1 MNLMLQLHEF
11 FFRLSNSVYYF
22 QCIIKI
28 SVLFSLTFFFVILFR
43 IFIFFMYVL
52 RMRINFGSFAIFT
65 LYSSTSLVRSRKYI
79 RAHWGVLRTFFLTR
93 SLSHVLSLSLALCVC
108 ACERYSFDSLAYSLS
123 LSRSLYARLCV
134 MRSLWACAIHPSIH
148 PHVWFYTLI
157 VWHKWVLVQR
167 FSISNGSNIYWK
179 QTTYG
184 MWMNANF
191 WRADAAYNLA
201 LFGIWWCSFFL
212 NFPPFCK

>member
-1 MNLMLQLHEF
+1 MLQLHEF

-148 PHVWFYTLI
+148 MYGFIRLQYDTSECWFSDSVFQMVRIFIESRQLTECE
-157 VWHKWVLVQR
+157 
-167 FSISNGSNIYWK
+167 
-179 QTTYG
+179 
-184 MWMNANF
+184 WM
-191 WRADAAYNLA
+191 RI
-201 LFGIWWCSFFL
+201 FGGPM
-212 NFPPFCK
+212 PPII

>member
-43 IFIFFMYVL
+43 IFIFFYVCLANANKFWFL
-52 RMRINFGSFAIFT
+52 RYIHSVQQYI
-65 LYSSTSLVRSRKYI
+65 TS
-79 RAHWGVLRTFFLTR
+79 
-93 SLSHVLSLSLALCVC
+93 SLSKIYPCTLRCFAYSFSHSLALSRAVSFSCSVCVCMWTVLIRFARLLSLALTLSVC
-108 ACERYSFDSLAYSLS
+108 TTVCDEIVVSV
-123 LSRSLYARLCV
+123 C
-134 MRSLWACAIHPSIH
+134 HPSIH
-148 PHVWFYTLI
+148 PHVWFYTLT

-201 LFGIWWCSFFL
+201 LFGIWWCSFFFEL
-212 NFPPFCK
+212 SAIL